1 MLGFLLGMVTGV
13 ALYWLWDRFGRPLVV
28 SRPEL
33 RPVARLEIPGEAEVH
48 GRPEAPLP
56 ARRPPRAE
64 PRHPTA
70 EEMP

>member
-1 MLGFLLGMVTGV
+1 MLGFLLGLVTGV
-13 ALYWLWDRFGRPLVV
+13 GLYWAWERFLRPIIVR
-28 SRPEL
+28 RPEL
-33 RPVARLEIPGEAEVH
+33 RPVARIEMPAEAEVH
-48 GRPEAPLP
+48 GRPDAPLP